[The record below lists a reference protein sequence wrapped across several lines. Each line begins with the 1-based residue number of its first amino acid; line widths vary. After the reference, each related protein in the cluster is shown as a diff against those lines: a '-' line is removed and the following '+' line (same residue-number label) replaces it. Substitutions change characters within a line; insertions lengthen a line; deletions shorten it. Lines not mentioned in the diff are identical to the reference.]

1 MVSDVDGFFVA
12 ALNLGIWSNIEPGLG
27 IIAASLA
34 TLRPL
39 FRHWLS
45 GVRSRVDTFRY
56 GSNIKSLKQD
66 YVLEIPSSRSSSY
79 PYQQRKPQR
88 VVFRPDWIH
97 PWRRSDIFEGSFSM
111 TPPKAMSVQVASVG
125 ASAPPSPILGPFMT
139 DLPSRP
145 GTARLKYSERD
156 QARLASQ
163 TETPGTGSQT
173 THSRGQSDESG
184 LKIQR
189 TSSRRMEDV
198 DTSQES
204 FLEERKSTSSE
215 EVRDV

>member
-1 MVSDVDGFFVA
+1 MVSEVDGFFDA
-12 ALNLGIWSNIEPGLG
+12 ALNIGIWSNIEPGLG

-45 GVRSRVDTFRY
+45 GVRSRVDTFRH

-66 YVLEIPSSRSSSY
+66 YILEIQSSRSSSY
-79 PYQQRKPQR
+79 PCQQRKPER

-97 PWRRSDIFEGSFSM
+97 PWRRSDTFAGSLSM
-111 TPPKAMSVQVASVG
+111 TSPKTVSVHVASVG
-125 ASAPPSPILGPFMT
+125 VSPPQSPILGPFMT
-139 DLPSRP
+139 DIPSRP

-156 QARLASQ
+156 QVRLAGR
-163 TETPGTGSQT
+163 TETPGVGSQT
-173 THSRGQSDESG
+173 THSRGQSDESRMQ
-184 LKIQR
+184 IQR
-189 TSSRRMEDV
+189 TDSRRMKDV

-204 FLEERKSTSSE
+204 FLEERTSSSSE
-215 EVRDV
+215 EV